1 MPTSLPVEQLR
12 AAYAEWSD
20 SGGMVFDRFLALIGD
35 DAAIGSVLDR
45 HSPAPPAAPARGPE
59 GARAF
64 ISALT
69 DTCEILQ
76 HVTGQMVSQGDT
88 IVWIGQ
94 CRLRNRATGAEF
106 DTPLIDVWRFDEA
119 GKVASFYEMS
129 DSLAFVAATTQ
140 AVPMQY
146 DTPLA
151 EQSAQ
156 PPAL

>member
-1 MPTSLPVEQLR
+1 MPTPLPVEQLR
-12 AAYAEWSD
+12 AAYAEWSA
-20 SGGMVFDRFLALIGD
+20 SGGHTFNRFLALIGD
-35 DAAIGSVLDR
+35 DAEIGSVLDR
-45 HSPAPPAAPARGPE
+45 HSPAPPARGPE

-69 DTCEILQ
+69 ETCDIEQ
-76 HVTGQMVSQGDT
+76 HVTDQMVSQGDT

-94 CRLRNRATGAEF
+94 CRLRNRATGAVF

-140 AVPMQY
+140 AVPMQ
-146 DTPLA
+146 DILLA
-151 EQSAQ
+151 EPSAQ

>member
-1 MPTSLPVEQLR
+1 MPTPLPVEQLR
-12 AAYAEWSD
+12 EAYAEWSG
-20 SGGMVFDRFLALIGD
+20 SGGTAFDRFLALIGN

-45 HSPAPPAAPARGPE
+45 HSPTAPARGPE

-76 HVTGQMVSQGDT
+76 HVTGQMVSEGDT
-88 IVWIGQ
+88 IVWIGE
-94 CRLRNRATGAEF
+94 CRLRNRATGVEF
-106 DTPLIDVWRFDEA
+106 ETPLVDVWRFDEA
-119 GKVASFYEMS
+119 GKVSSFYEMC

-140 AVPMQY
+140 AAPMQY
-146 DTPLA
+146 DTLPA
-151 EQSAQ
+151 EPSAQ